1 VSKKIETQA
10 FYVLEEDKQWARQRI
25 AELEKAIQEL
35 GPEFNVALT
44 QSNETWHDNAPFDAL
59 RDTQALYVAEMQ
71 HLKEVLAK
79 AAIKVPKRIAGMINI
94 GNVVTLKRAGKHQ
107 RFLLAGHWTYRVAEE
122 HDGATIVS
130 CMSPL
135 GSALLGAKV
144 GDEII
149 IPTTKKRVGDVFAI
163 E

>member
-1 VSKKIETQA
+1 VSKIEPQA

-71 HLKEVLAK
+71 QLKEVLAK
-79 AAIKVPKRIAGMINI
+79 ASISMPKRVNGKVSI
-94 GNVVTLKRAGKHQ
+94 GNIVHLKNGTRQTH
-107 RFLLAGHWTYRVAEE
+107 FLLAGHWTYRVAEQ
-122 HDGATIVS
+122 HDGATVVS
-130 CMSPL
+130 CVSPL
-135 GSALLGAKV
+135 GSVLLGAAV
-144 GDEII
+144 GQEVI
-149 IPTTKKRVGDVFAI
+149 IPTTGKKVGVI
-163 E
+163 EAVD